1 MVTDLAELKIMN
13 PDVSAKKV
21 TQVMPMEDVLTSMN
35 AQTILVIEQ
44 LNAKTSLAA
53 TNVTAKKIKSE
64 ILTKQDAKSRLN
76 V

>member
-13 PDVSAKKV
+13 PNVSAKKV
-21 TQVMPMEDVLTSMN
+21 TLVMPMEDVSTSMN

-64 ILTKQDAKSRLN
+64 TLTKQDAKSRLN